1 MNRILLVKNHQ
12 KIFKVNI
19 KMLRI
24 NIIIHFFLIVFVG
37 CKTEEPLNST
47 QNSST
52 IVIEVKSKTGRIW
65 MDRNLGASQVA
76 RGSDDI
82 QSYGDLYQWGRGSD
96 GHQLRSSS
104 TTIALSSSDIPNN
117 GNFIITSGD
126 WRSTQND
133 KLWQGVNGVNNPCP
147 NGFRLPTKDEWIE
160 EVSSWSSKD
169 SKGALVSALRLPEAT
184 SRGSNGTYCISN
196 CGIGG
201 AYWLGTVGDN
211 SQFSDPKYSYVGVF
225 KVGVAGASV
234 SIRGTG
240 FSVRCIKD

>member
-1 MNRILLVKNHQ
+1 MNIE
-12 KIFKVNI
+12 
-19 KMLRI
+19 MLRI
-24 NIIIHFFLIVFVG
+24 KIFIYVFFIIFIG
-37 CKTEEPLNST
+37 CKTEGPLNT
-47 QNSST
+47 NQNSSN
-52 IVIEVKSKTGRIW
+52 VILEVKSKTGRIW

-82 QSYGDLYQWGRGSD
+82 QSFGDLYQWGRNSD

-104 TTIALSSSDIPNN
+104 TTIILSSSDIPNN
-117 GNFIITSGD
+117 ANFIITNGD

-169 SKGALVSALRLPEAT
+169 SKGAMLSALKLPEAT
-184 SRGSNGTYCISN
+184 SRGSDGTYCISN

-201 AYWLGTVGDN
+201 TYWLSTIGDY

-225 KVGVAGASV
+225 KIGGAGVSV
-234 SIRGTG
+234 SNRGTG

>member
-1 MNRILLVKNHQ
+1 
-12 KIFKVNI
+12 
-19 KMLRI
+19 
-24 NIIIHFFLIVFVG
+24 
-37 CKTEEPLNST
+37 
-47 QNSST
+47 
-52 IVIEVKSKTGRIW
+52 

-82 QSYGDLYQWGRGSD
+82 QSFGDLYQWGRNSD

-104 TTIALSSSDIPNN
+104 TTIILSSSDIPNN
-117 GNFIITSGD
+117 ANFIITNGD

-169 SKGALVSALRLPEAT
+169 SKGAMLSALKLPEAT
-184 SRGSNGTYCISN
+184 SRGSDGTYCISN

-201 AYWLGTVGDN
+201 TYWLSTIGDY

-225 KVGVAGASV
+225 KIGGAGVSV
-234 SIRGTG
+234 SNRGTG